1 MKYFYSAGAMGYGK
15 GWWWHR
21 FFNFPKLPFVTKT
34 LTLYQN
40 KGNKYLVIPDFR
52 GSIYNKVGLDNIGM
66 YAFIGDF
73 GMYNFTGEYRRSKT
87 PRTISLAGP
96 DEYILKMITL
106 IDLFLPKN
114 DNIEL
119 NFSCPN
125 VESFE
130 NKWVPKTSRD
140 VYLKL
145 NWTQNPY
152 NYDLYRVKGI
162 RLNSIPMKFCGGS
175 GKIAQEK
182 NWAFIS
188 KYNKEGLNV
197 AGCSAQNFEDV
208 KILED
213 MGCTEIGIGSAILTH
228 PFFVEKLL

>member
-1 MKYFYSAGAMGYGK
+1 MKYFYSAGTQNYGE
-15 GWWWHR
+15 GWWWHS

-34 LTLYQN
+34 LTLYQK
-40 KGNKYLVIPDFR
+40 KGNKYLIIPDFR
-52 GSIYNKVGLDNIGM
+52 GSIYNKVGLDNIGIHS
-66 YAFIGDF
+66 FIG
-73 GMYNFTGEYRRSKT
+73 EYKHSDT

-96 DEYILKMITL
+96 DEYILKMMSL
-106 IDLFLPKN
+106 IDLFLPKD

-145 NWTQNPY
+145 NWTQKPH

-162 RLNSIPMKFCGGS
+162 RLNSVPMKFCGGS

-197 AGCSAQNFEDV
+197 AGCSAQNFEDI
-208 KILED
+208 KILENI
-213 MGCTEIGIGSAILTH
+213 GCKEIGIGSAMLTH
-228 PFFVEKLL
+228 PRFVEKLKK